1 MRTVQLGSDYWAG
14 SFGVNFPRST
24 AAGIFSL
31 MYQFMNIT
39 QAENVPTQSFYVRM
53 DWGAHREEAY
63 ARLMALRWNVA
74 PNELYNKALRLF
86 AAGDYFGAYFV
97 FSRLH
102 AQYPN
107 FFKMDNV
114 EYYEGACLEKLDMR
128 EAAADFYKETIR
140 AYPTSE
146 KAAHADL
153 G

>member
-1 MRTVQLGSDYWAG
+1 
-14 SFGVNFPRST
+14 
-24 AAGIFSL
+24 
-31 MYQFMNIT
+31 
-39 QAENVPTQSFYVRM
+39 M

-97 FSRLH
+97 SAVCMPSTRISL
-102 AQYPN
+102 
-107 FFKMDNV
+107 KMDNV

-128 EAAADFYKETIR
+128 EAAADFLQR
-140 AYPTSE
+140 DHPAYPTSE

-153 G
+153 GLMRIYYRTTTRPRVLVSSNV